1 MCCLNL
7 DDALDQIA
15 AIRSQMASSAVF
27 RGYRCASTLFSAF
40 VAVATAVIQYLWIP
54 DAWNHVDAYLTLWF
68 GAGGLCLLVVSVG
81 VIIRYRRSDSPLD
94 RALCFTAAKQF
105 LPCLIAGGLI
115 TYILADAAWYSLW
128 IAPGLWSIFFGMGIL
143 ASRPLLPA
151 GTTFVGAFY
160 LSCGLVSIE
169 WSHHVQAFSPWVM
182 AIPFGAGQSMAAG
195 ILYWNLERHDARVAL
210 GEDHDA

>member
-1 MCCLNL
+1 MNL

-15 AIRSQMASSAVF
+15 AIRSQMAASAVF
-27 RGYRCASTLFSAF
+27 RGYRCASTLLSA
-40 VAVATAVIQYLWIP
+40 VMAVATAVVQYLWIP
-54 DAWNHVDAYLTLWF
+54 DARHHVDAYLTLWF
-68 GAGGLCLLVVSVG
+68 GSGILCLAIVAIG

-115 TYILADAAWYSLW
+115 TYVLADAAWNTLW
-128 IAPGLWSIFFGMGIL
+128 IVPGLWAIFFGMGIL

-151 GTTFVGAFY
+151 GTTLVGAFY
-160 LSCGLVSIE
+160 LLCGMVSIE

-182 AIPFGAGQSMAAG
+182 AIPFGVGQSLAAG
-195 ILYWNLERHDARVAL
+195 ILYWKLERHDA
-210 GEDHDA
+210 